1 MTRYHLVSLEC
12 DRYARRAAQATLC
25 CSLRYDCLSITR
37 PAEQNTRKQIGPSNS
52 SSNAHA
58 SSPRCRRIAVCR
70 RASLGAGILWL
81 RVLLGP
87 LLGRGDG
94 RLLILFPALG
104 DVGGEGVVGVGGAE
118 QGLDG
123 EEDGPDLQRGGPV
136 VYRRLC
142 QYACPVFVG
151 KRSGETH
158 SSGRR
163 GRCGPACPR
172 WGGRSLSGSGSW
184 AASWDSRRG
193 GRARA

>member
-136 VYRRLC
+136 VCRRLC
-142 QYACPVFVG
+142 QYACPVFV
-151 KRSGETH
+151 RETE
-158 SSGRR
+158 RR
-163 GRCGPACPR
+163 DALFRTSRQMRP
-172 WGGRSLSGSGSW
+172 SLSTLGW
-184 AASWDSRRG
+184 KIFVRKRILG
-193 GRARA
+193 GVMG